1 VVPEVPG
8 LKRNSIGLLQG
19 TFQGIAGSAPAGAA
33 VATFTGAAAFALGAL
48 PLTALL
54 AFLVVL
60 LNAYIIR
67 RISRR
72 IAGAGGYYSY
82 VQGGLGSS
90 PALFSGFFYIFYQV
104 FALAF
109 MGLSLAVFVPAIL
122 SSVFGIQ
129 TPSYAWLPIL
139 AASILFGFAV
149 SRAGIRQ
156 STGYTTIMAMVEIGV
171 IAVSGII
178 IILVH
183 PSINT
188 TAVFSPGLAKGGISG
203 IGIGMLFMYTAFSG
217 FGASTPLGEES
228 RDARR
233 TVGLSVV
240 LAILV
245 LGTFYVFTAYVFTV
259 AWGPSQMLNYAGNLV
274 PGIFIIKNY
283 MGTGMAI
290 LVTALFINSLLTG
303 TVVITNG
310 TSRVMYSMSRE
321 GMIPKGLS
329 RIHPVRLTPSVSAA
343 MVASAAFAIAALG
356 VLFLGGFTAFLMA
369 ATAATLGVIL
379 VHALVN
385 VSLPSLERKNSS
397 GIQRSS
403 LAATVVSV
411 ILFGFIFIST
421 FIVPEPGL
429 ESGTIAFVAWI
440 IISLAYV
447 MYKRRNPGMIL
458 PDLDG
463 PVAE

>member
-1 VVPEVPG
+1 MPA
-8 LKRNSIGLLQG
+8 LRKNSIGLLQG

-67 RISRR
+67 RISKR

-82 VQGGLGSS
+82 VQGGLGLS

-122 SSVFGIQ
+122 SSVFGIFM
-129 TPSYAWLPIL
+129 PPLVWLPIL
-139 AASILFGFAV
+139 AAAIIFGFSV

-156 STGYTTIMAMVEIGV
+156 STGYTTAMAMVEIVV
-171 IAVSGII
+171 IAVSGMII
-178 IILVH
+178 VLLH

-228 RDARR
+228 RNARR

-245 LGTFYVFTAYVFTV
+245 LGIFYVFTAYVFTV
-259 AWGPSQMLNYAGNLV
+259 AWGPSDMIGYANNLV
-274 PGIFIIKNY
+274 PGILIMRDY

-321 GMIPKGLS
+321 GMIPRGLS

-343 MVASAAFAIAALG
+343 MVAAAAFAIAALG
-356 VLFLGGFTAFLMA
+356 VAFLGGFTAFLMA

-385 VSLPSLERKNSS
+385 VSLPSMERKGTG
-397 GIQRSS
+397 GIQLRS

-411 ILFGFIFIST
+411 ILFAFIFVST

-429 ESGTIAFVAWI
+429 KSGTIAFAAWVV
-440 IISLAYV
+440 ISLAYV
-447 MYKRRNPGMIL
+447 IYRRRNPTMAIPNL
-458 PDLDG
+458 KG